1 MPRRQAENIR
11 SLRAECFY
19 LLVGATAVGTGL
31 GAAPGYQEAFYK
43 HLSVQLGEDV
53 KSTAD
58 LFDGMQN
65 DDFCVKVSAAVKQAA
80 CGISKIAKDLR
91 IMSSRSESWVRRNY
105 SALSFS
111 GIFHHA
117 RKDQP
122 DPP

>member
-1 MPRRQAENIR
+1 MPFLNAWARIRGYAEFCRRQAENIR

-58 LFDGMQN
+58 LLTVCKTMT
-65 DDFCVKVSAAVKQAA
+65 SA
-80 CGISKIAKDLR
+80 
-91 IMSSRSESWVRRNY
+91 
-105 SALSFS
+105 
-111 GIFHHA
+111 
-117 RKDQP
+117 
-122 DPP
+122 